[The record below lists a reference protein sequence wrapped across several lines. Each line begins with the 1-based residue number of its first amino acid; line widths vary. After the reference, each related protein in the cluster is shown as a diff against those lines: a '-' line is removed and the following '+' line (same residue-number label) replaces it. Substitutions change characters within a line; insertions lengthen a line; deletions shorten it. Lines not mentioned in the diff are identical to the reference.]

1 MKRKFFSLFAA
12 IVFVA
17 TLFTMP
23 ASAAIVQDIPAEH
36 QQGKVLICEYT
47 REAGVSADF
56 NAILQFRAE
65 AASGNVAW
73 PIFVSVKSDCI
84 MGSTGSGSLNEK
96 LCTLD
101 PDTKYEVIVLLANTT
116 TTGYRCHYRVYV
128 NGVCITK
135 NKWTS
140 PVDVIETSTG
150 GSYDTMKWTKI
161 DYKCPFAFVGAL
173 NSIDQFDEDAYK
185 AFITGSS
192 DSAVAITSSDSG
204 FDGFNIII
212 DGSNGSKTVSELKN
226 SLTLSDG
233 ADIVFTRGGSEL
245 GQDESLQTGDKAV
258 VSSSNFRVENT
269 YSIAVNVPEI
279 TSNVYTIDIFTSS
292 IKGLLKYTKLEQILK
307 NIKTAEGYAIDGI
320 YNGDVKVSTNAF
332 VENGYT
338 LKLTNGS
345 TYSLTLKDSIVAPK
359 ADYAYV
365 NLNESFNWPAAS
377 STNNIMLLEF
387 TLPKTVS
394 SDVEIRPVVNLD
406 AGGISANFIFLYD
419 SSNCRIANNW
429 SENYLDILNE
439 KVGNAESIDFKL
451 IVDLKSESAV
461 LYANG
466 KFIAEVKSDIFKRYF
481 TNGGNNNTGAYQQV
495 YMNHIY
501 NTLTC
506 TYIENKENCEKDIS
520 ADKYDVLT
528 VSEKDGALSASTL
541 AYSNGMMI
549 FASYDESTG
558 RLLNVKCVDT
568 QERTACVA
576 ELEAP
581 KNTGKVKVFLWSDEL
596 VPKAVYEK

>member
-1 MKRKFFSLFAA
+1 MKRKLFSLFAA

-17 TLFTMP
+17 ALFTLP
-23 ASAAIVQDIPAEH
+23 ASAAIVQDIPTEH

-65 AASGNVAW
+65 ASSGNVAW

-185 AFITGSS
+185 AFITRSS

-292 IKGLLKYTKLEQILK
+292 IKGILKYTKLEQILK

-345 TYSLTLKDSIVAPK
+345 TYSLTLKDNIVAPK

-528 VSEKDGALSASTL
+528 VTENDGALSASTL
-541 AYSNGMMI
+541 AYSDGMLI
-549 FASYDESTG
+549 FASYDETSG

>member
-1 MKRKFFSLFAA
+1 MKRKLFSLFAA

-17 TLFTMP
+17 ALFTLP
-23 ASAAIVQDIPAEH
+23 ASAAIVQDIPTEH

-65 AASGNVAW
+65 ASSGNVAW

-161 DYKCPFAFVGAL
+161 DYKCPFTFVGAL

-292 IKGLLKYTKLEQILK
+292 IKGILKYTKLEQILK

-429 SENYLDILNE
+429 GENYLDILNE

-520 ADKYDVLT
+520 SDKYDVLT
-528 VSEKDGALSASTL
+528 VTENDGALSASTL
-541 AYSNGMMI
+541 AYSDGMMI
-549 FASYDESTG
+549 FASYDETSG

-596 VPKAVYEK
+596 VPKAVYIK

>member
-1 MKRKFFSLFAA
+1 MKRKLFSLFAA

-17 TLFTMP
+17 TLFTLP
-23 ASAAIVQDIPAEH
+23 ASAAIVQDIPTEH

-212 DGSNGSKTVSELKN
+212 DGSNGSKTVSELKPSKDFKLDKN
-226 SLTLSDG
+226 G
-233 ADIVFTRGGSEL
+233 IPVKYKKKI
-245 GQDESLQTGDKAV
+245 TGTASAYSCGTHTATGK
-258 VSSSNFRVENT
+258 RVKPG
-269 YSIAVNVPEI
+269 YIAVNPRQI
-279 TSNVYTIDIFTSS
+279 PY
-292 IKGLLKYTKLEQILK
+292 GTKLFIRSSDGSYVY
-307 NIKTAEGYAIDGI
+307 GYASAEDTG
-320 YNGDVKVSTNAF
+320 GFVKWGNT
-332 VENGYT
+332 
-338 LKLTNGS
+338 
-345 TYSLTLKDSIVAPK
+345 VA
-359 ADYAYV
+359 
-365 NLNESFNWPAAS
+365 
-377 STNNIMLLEF
+377 
-387 TLPKTVS
+387 
-394 SDVEIRPVVNLD
+394 
-406 AGGISANFIFLYD
+406 
-419 SSNCRIANNW
+419 
-429 SENYLDILNE
+429 
-439 KVGNAESIDFKL
+439 
-451 IVDLKSESAV
+451 DLFFWSESACNQFGRRGIEIYV
-461 LYANG
+461 L
-466 KFIAEVKSDIFKRYF
+466 D
-481 TNGGNNNTGAYQQV
+481 
-495 YMNHIY
+495 
-501 NTLTC
+501 
-506 TYIENKENCEKDIS
+506 
-520 ADKYDVLT
+520 
-528 VSEKDGALSASTL
+528 
-541 AYSNGMMI
+541 
-549 FASYDESTG
+549 
-558 RLLNVKCVDT
+558 
-568 QERTACVA
+568 
-576 ELEAP
+576 
-581 KNTGKVKVFLWSDEL
+581 
-596 VPKAVYEK
+596 

>member
-1 MKRKFFSLFAA
+1 MKRKLFSLFAA

-17 TLFTMP
+17 ALFTLP
-23 ASAAIVQDIPAEH
+23 ASAAIVQDIPTEH

-65 AASGNVAW
+65 ASSGNVAW

-212 DGSNGSKTVSELKN
+212 DGSSGSKTVSELKN

-292 IKGLLKYTKLEQILK
+292 IKGILKYTKLEQILK
-307 NIKTAEGYAIDGI
+307 N
-320 YNGDVKVSTNAF
+320 S
-332 VENGYT
+332 
-338 LKLTNGS
+338 
-345 TYSLTLKDSIVAPK
+345 
-359 ADYAYV
+359 
-365 NLNESFNWPAAS
+365 
-377 STNNIMLLEF
+377 
-387 TLPKTVS
+387 
-394 SDVEIRPVVNLD
+394 
-406 AGGISANFIFLYD
+406 
-419 SSNCRIANNW
+419 
-429 SENYLDILNE
+429 
-439 KVGNAESIDFKL
+439 
-451 IVDLKSESAV
+451 
-461 LYANG
+461 
-466 KFIAEVKSDIFKRYF
+466 
-481 TNGGNNNTGAYQQV
+481 
-495 YMNHIY
+495 
-501 NTLTC
+501 
-506 TYIENKENCEKDIS
+506 
-520 ADKYDVLT
+520 
-528 VSEKDGALSASTL
+528 
-541 AYSNGMMI
+541 
-549 FASYDESTG
+549 G
-558 RLLNVKCVDT
+558 RLCH
-568 QERTACVA
+568 
-576 ELEAP
+576 
-581 KNTGKVKVFLWSDEL
+581 
-596 VPKAVYEK
+596 

>member
-23 ASAAIVQDIPAEH
+23 ASAAIVQDIPEEH
-36 QQGKVLICEYT
+36 QSGKVLICEYT

-65 AASGNVAW
+65 ASSGNVAW

-292 IKGLLKYTKLEQILK
+292 IKGILKYTKLEQILK

-429 SENYLDILNE
+429 SENYLDKLNE

-549 FASYDESTG
+549 FASYDETSG

-568 QERTACVA
+568 QERTACTA

>member
-1 MKRKFFSLFAA
+1 MKRKLFSLFAA

-17 TLFTMP
+17 ALFALP
-23 ASAAIVQDIPAEH
+23 ASAAIVQDIPEEH
-36 QQGKVLICEYT
+36 QSGKVLICEYT

-65 AASGNVAW
+65 ASSGNVAW

-292 IKGLLKYTKLEQILK
+292 IKGILKYTKLEQILK

-549 FASYDESTG
+549 FASYDETSG

-568 QERTACVA
+568 QERTACTA

>member
-1 MKRKFFSLFAA
+1 MKRKLFLLFAA

-17 TLFTMP
+17 ALFTLP
-23 ASAAIVQDIPAEH
+23 ASAAIVQDIPTEH

-65 AASGNVAW
+65 ASSGNVAW

-292 IKGLLKYTKLEQILK
+292 IKGILKYTKLEQILK

-528 VSEKDGALSASTL
+528 VTENDGALSASTL
-541 AYSNGMMI
+541 AYSNGMLI
-549 FASYDESTG
+549 FASYDETSG

>member
-1 MKRKFFSLFAA
+1 MKRKLFSLFAA

-17 TLFTMP
+17 ALFTLP
-23 ASAAIVQDIPAEH
+23 ASAAIVQDIPTEH

-204 FDGFNIII
+204 FDGFGMVISDEKTAADVKSALTLSAGAALSITRDDSELSSDVVLKTGDKVI
-212 DGSNGSKTVSELKN
+212 VTSSNSKTV
-226 SLTLSDG
+226 
-233 ADIVFTRGGSEL
+233 
-245 GQDESLQTGDKAV
+245 
-258 VSSSNFRVENT
+258 NT
-269 YSIAVNVPEI
+269 YAVTIKTVEI
-279 TSNVYTIDIFTSS
+279 TSEVYTIDNSAS
-292 IKGLLKYTKLEQILK
+292 AIKGILKYTKLEQILK

-345 TYSLTLKDSIVAPK
+345 TYSLTLKDSTVAPK

-365 NLNESFNWPAAS
+365 NLKESFNWPAAS

-528 VSEKDGALSASTL
+528 VSENDGALSASTL

-549 FASYDESTG
+549 FASYDETSG

-568 QERTACVA
+568 QERTACTA

>member
-1 MKRKFFSLFAA
+1 MKRKLFSLFAA

-17 TLFTMP
+17 ALFALP
-23 ASAAIVQDIPAEH
+23 ASAAIVQDIPEEH
-36 QQGKVLICEYT
+36 QSGKVLICEYT

-65 AASGNVAW
+65 ASSGNVAW

-292 IKGLLKYTKLEQILK
+292 IKGILKYTKLEQILK

-528 VSEKDGALSASTL
+528 VTENDGALSASTL
-541 AYSNGMMI
+541 AYSDGMLI
-549 FASYDESTG
+549 FASYDETSG